1 MQDLAKLESD
11 LNKLAFDQKQS
22 KTNYEKMKMQ
32 FKRDNTKAK
41 LKKRKEERLEDSSDG
56 EVLPLGYG

>member
-1 MQDLAKLESD
+1 M
-11 LNKLAFDQKQS
+11 NKLAFDQKQS

-41 LKKRKEERLEDSSDG
+41 LKKRKEERFEDSSDG

>member
-1 MQDLAKLESD
+1 MTTGNKYPKKLKTHLQDLAKLESD

-32 FKRDNTKAK
+32 FKKENTKAK
-41 LKKRKEERLEDSSDG
+41 LKKRREEH
-56 EVLPLGYG
+56 